1 MVHSYGLASSQLD
14 RIKKA
19 KLKLTICVDK
29 VAASGG
35 YMMACV
41 GDKIIAAPFAIVGS
55 IGVVAQMPNFN
66 KLLKKHDIDFELLTA
81 GEHKRT
87 LTLFGKNTDKGREK
101 FIEELNE
108 THELFKEYV
117 SKRRPNVDINKI
129 ASGEIWF
136 GSRAKE
142 LSLVDEIS
150 TSDEYICSCFNS
162 AKVFEIK
169 FVRKQKLLQRVVGS
183 VEASITRIAEKLWSR
198 FTNPN
203 NMSIATG
210 RPPAVH
216 GICGNFLFDPDTGE
230 EVMLH
235 DARFLRAPTLFSKYY
250 EAGSRVAVV
259 TAKDK
264 LRALLGDGL
273 KFDEGRAICFSSEK
287 ADQATKGNNGI
298 QNASDWLGRPVP
310 EVYSADLSEFVLAAG
325 VKILKEWSPNV
336 MYLSTTDYIQH
347 KFSPNQKGAKDFY
360 SMADAYIGELDDLG
374 AALVVT
380 ADHGMKPKHNANG
393 EPSVVYVQDLLDQWL
408 GEAKARVILP
418 ITDPYV
424 VHHGA
429 LGSFATAY
437 LPAEVDITEIT
448 EKLSNIEGILLVIN
462 KSEAVKRFDL
472 PPDRIGDIVIIS
484 TENMTCLL
492 YTSPSPRDKRQSRM
506 PSSA

>member
-1 MVHSYGLASSQLD
+1 MDFLIEYGMFLAKALTIIISTGAVLSMVVSASQKTNRGEDNGEIEILPLNIDFEKTKNKLRIATVEESEKKIERKKIKKEFKNKNAFNPKSKRRVYVVNFEGNIAASAVDNLREEITAILSVANKKDEIVVRLESSGGMVHSYGLASSQLD

-169 FVRKQKLLQRVVGS
+169 FVRKQKLLQRVGSS

-203 NMSIATG
+203 N
-210 RPPAVH
+210 
-216 GICGNFLFDPDTGE
+216 NF
-230 EVMLH
+230 
-235 DARFLRAPTLFSKYY
+235 
-250 EAGSRVAVV
+250 
-259 TAKDK
+259 
-264 LRALLGDGL
+264 
-273 KFDEGRAICFSSEK
+273 
-287 ADQATKGNNGI
+287 
-298 QNASDWLGRPVP
+298 
-310 EVYSADLSEFVLAAG
+310 
-325 VKILKEWSPNV
+325 
-336 MYLSTTDYIQH
+336 
-347 KFSPNQKGAKDFY
+347 
-360 SMADAYIGELDDLG
+360 
-374 AALVVT
+374 
-380 ADHGMKPKHNANG
+380 
-393 EPSVVYVQDLLDQWL
+393 
-408 GEAKARVILP
+408 
-418 ITDPYV
+418 
-424 VHHGA
+424 
-429 LGSFATAY
+429 
-437 LPAEVDITEIT
+437 
-448 EKLSNIEGILLVIN
+448 
-462 KSEAVKRFDL
+462 
-472 PPDRIGDIVIIS
+472 
-484 TENMTCLL
+484 
-492 YTSPSPRDKRQSRM
+492 
-506 PSSA
+506 

>member
-1 MVHSYGLASSQLD
+1 MNFLIEYGMFLAKALTIIISIGAVLSMIVSASQRTNRGEDNGEIEILPLNIDFEKTKNKLRIATVEESEKKIERKKIKKESKNKNAFNPKSKRRVYVVNFEGNIAASAVDNLREEITAILSVANKKDEIVVRLESSGGMVHSYGLASSQLD

-169 FVRKQKLLQRVVGS
+169 FVRKQKLLQRVGGS

-203 NMSIATG
+203 N
-210 RPPAVH
+210 
-216 GICGNFLFDPDTGE
+216 NF
-230 EVMLH
+230 
-235 DARFLRAPTLFSKYY
+235 
-250 EAGSRVAVV
+250 
-259 TAKDK
+259 
-264 LRALLGDGL
+264 
-273 KFDEGRAICFSSEK
+273 
-287 ADQATKGNNGI
+287 
-298 QNASDWLGRPVP
+298 
-310 EVYSADLSEFVLAAG
+310 
-325 VKILKEWSPNV
+325 
-336 MYLSTTDYIQH
+336 
-347 KFSPNQKGAKDFY
+347 
-360 SMADAYIGELDDLG
+360 
-374 AALVVT
+374 
-380 ADHGMKPKHNANG
+380 
-393 EPSVVYVQDLLDQWL
+393 
-408 GEAKARVILP
+408 
-418 ITDPYV
+418 
-424 VHHGA
+424 
-429 LGSFATAY
+429 
-437 LPAEVDITEIT
+437 
-448 EKLSNIEGILLVIN
+448 
-462 KSEAVKRFDL
+462 
-472 PPDRIGDIVIIS
+472 
-484 TENMTCLL
+484 
-492 YTSPSPRDKRQSRM
+492 
-506 PSSA
+506 

>member
-1 MVHSYGLASSQLD
+1 MDFLIEYGMFLAKALTIIISIGAVLSMVVSASQKTNRGEDNGEIEILPLNIDFEKTKNKLRIATVEESEKKIERKKIKKESKNKNALNPKSKRRVYVVNFEGNIAASAVDNLREEITAILSVANKKDEIVVKLESSGGMVHSYGLASSQLD

-169 FVRKQKLLQRVVGS
+169 FVRKQKLLQRVGGS

-203 NMSIATG
+203 N
-210 RPPAVH
+210 
-216 GICGNFLFDPDTGE
+216 NF
-230 EVMLH
+230 
-235 DARFLRAPTLFSKYY
+235 
-250 EAGSRVAVV
+250 
-259 TAKDK
+259 
-264 LRALLGDGL
+264 
-273 KFDEGRAICFSSEK
+273 
-287 ADQATKGNNGI
+287 
-298 QNASDWLGRPVP
+298 
-310 EVYSADLSEFVLAAG
+310 
-325 VKILKEWSPNV
+325 
-336 MYLSTTDYIQH
+336 
-347 KFSPNQKGAKDFY
+347 
-360 SMADAYIGELDDLG
+360 
-374 AALVVT
+374 
-380 ADHGMKPKHNANG
+380 
-393 EPSVVYVQDLLDQWL
+393 
-408 GEAKARVILP
+408 
-418 ITDPYV
+418 
-424 VHHGA
+424 
-429 LGSFATAY
+429 
-437 LPAEVDITEIT
+437 
-448 EKLSNIEGILLVIN
+448 
-462 KSEAVKRFDL
+462 
-472 PPDRIGDIVIIS
+472 
-484 TENMTCLL
+484 
-492 YTSPSPRDKRQSRM
+492 
-506 PSSA
+506 

>member
-1 MVHSYGLASSQLD
+1 MDFLIEYGMFLAKALTIIISTGAVLSMVVSASQKTNRGEDNGEIEILPLNIDFEKTKNKLRIATVEESEKKIERKKIKKEFKNKNAFNPKSKRRVYVVNFEGNIAASAVDNLREEITAILSVANKKDEIVVRLESSGGMVHSYGLASSQLD

-169 FVRKQKLLQRVVGS
+169 FVRKQKLLQRVGGS

-203 NMSIATG
+203 N
-210 RPPAVH
+210 
-216 GICGNFLFDPDTGE
+216 NF
-230 EVMLH
+230 
-235 DARFLRAPTLFSKYY
+235 
-250 EAGSRVAVV
+250 
-259 TAKDK
+259 
-264 LRALLGDGL
+264 
-273 KFDEGRAICFSSEK
+273 
-287 ADQATKGNNGI
+287 
-298 QNASDWLGRPVP
+298 
-310 EVYSADLSEFVLAAG
+310 
-325 VKILKEWSPNV
+325 
-336 MYLSTTDYIQH
+336 
-347 KFSPNQKGAKDFY
+347 
-360 SMADAYIGELDDLG
+360 
-374 AALVVT
+374 
-380 ADHGMKPKHNANG
+380 
-393 EPSVVYVQDLLDQWL
+393 
-408 GEAKARVILP
+408 
-418 ITDPYV
+418 
-424 VHHGA
+424 
-429 LGSFATAY
+429 
-437 LPAEVDITEIT
+437 
-448 EKLSNIEGILLVIN
+448 
-462 KSEAVKRFDL
+462 
-472 PPDRIGDIVIIS
+472 
-484 TENMTCLL
+484 
-492 YTSPSPRDKRQSRM
+492 
-506 PSSA
+506 

>member
-1 MVHSYGLASSQLD
+1 MDFLIEYGMFLAKALTIIISIGAVLSMVVSASQKTNRGEDNGEIEILPLNIDFEKTKNKLRIATVEESEKKIERKKIKKESKNKNAFNPKSKRRVYVVNFEGNIAASAVDNLREEITAILSVANKKDEIVVRLESSGGMVHSYGLASSQLD

-150 TSDEYICSCFNS
+150 TSDEYICSFFNS

-169 FVRKQKLLQRVVGS
+169 FVRKQKLLQRVGGS

-203 NMSIATG
+203 N
-210 RPPAVH
+210 
-216 GICGNFLFDPDTGE
+216 NF
-230 EVMLH
+230 
-235 DARFLRAPTLFSKYY
+235 
-250 EAGSRVAVV
+250 
-259 TAKDK
+259 
-264 LRALLGDGL
+264 
-273 KFDEGRAICFSSEK
+273 
-287 ADQATKGNNGI
+287 
-298 QNASDWLGRPVP
+298 
-310 EVYSADLSEFVLAAG
+310 
-325 VKILKEWSPNV
+325 
-336 MYLSTTDYIQH
+336 
-347 KFSPNQKGAKDFY
+347 
-360 SMADAYIGELDDLG
+360 
-374 AALVVT
+374 
-380 ADHGMKPKHNANG
+380 
-393 EPSVVYVQDLLDQWL
+393 
-408 GEAKARVILP
+408 
-418 ITDPYV
+418 
-424 VHHGA
+424 
-429 LGSFATAY
+429 
-437 LPAEVDITEIT
+437 
-448 EKLSNIEGILLVIN
+448 
-462 KSEAVKRFDL
+462 
-472 PPDRIGDIVIIS
+472 
-484 TENMTCLL
+484 
-492 YTSPSPRDKRQSRM
+492 
-506 PSSA
+506 

>member
-1 MVHSYGLASSQLD
+1 MDFLIEYGMFLAKALTIIISTGLVLSMVVSTSQKTNRGDDNGEIEILPLNIDFEKTKNKLRIATVEESEKKIERKKIKKESKNKNAFNPKSKRRVYVVNFEGNIAASAVDNLREEITAILSVANRKDEIVVKLESSGGMVHSYGLASSQLD

-136 GSRAKE
+136 GSKAKE

-169 FVRKQKLLQRVVGS
+169 FVRKQKLLQRVGGS

-203 NMSIATG
+203 D
-210 RPPAVH
+210 
-216 GICGNFLFDPDTGE
+216 NF
-230 EVMLH
+230 
-235 DARFLRAPTLFSKYY
+235 
-250 EAGSRVAVV
+250 
-259 TAKDK
+259 
-264 LRALLGDGL
+264 
-273 KFDEGRAICFSSEK
+273 
-287 ADQATKGNNGI
+287 
-298 QNASDWLGRPVP
+298 
-310 EVYSADLSEFVLAAG
+310 
-325 VKILKEWSPNV
+325 
-336 MYLSTTDYIQH
+336 
-347 KFSPNQKGAKDFY
+347 
-360 SMADAYIGELDDLG
+360 
-374 AALVVT
+374 
-380 ADHGMKPKHNANG
+380 
-393 EPSVVYVQDLLDQWL
+393 
-408 GEAKARVILP
+408 
-418 ITDPYV
+418 
-424 VHHGA
+424 
-429 LGSFATAY
+429 
-437 LPAEVDITEIT
+437 
-448 EKLSNIEGILLVIN
+448 
-462 KSEAVKRFDL
+462 
-472 PPDRIGDIVIIS
+472 
-484 TENMTCLL
+484 
-492 YTSPSPRDKRQSRM
+492 
-506 PSSA
+506 

>member
-1 MVHSYGLASSQLD
+1 MDFLIEYGMFLAKALTIIISIGLVLSMVVSTSQKTNRGDDNGEIEILPLNIDFEKTKNKLRIATVEESEKKIERKKIKKESKNKNAFNPKSKRRVYVVNFEGNIAASAVDNLREEITAILSVANKKDEIVVRLESSGGMVHSYGLASSQLD

-169 FVRKQKLLQRVVGS
+169 FVRKQKLLQRVGGS
-183 VEASITRIAEKLWSR
+183 VEASITRIADKLWSR

-203 NMSIATG
+203 N
-210 RPPAVH
+210 
-216 GICGNFLFDPDTGE
+216 NF
-230 EVMLH
+230 
-235 DARFLRAPTLFSKYY
+235 
-250 EAGSRVAVV
+250 
-259 TAKDK
+259 
-264 LRALLGDGL
+264 
-273 KFDEGRAICFSSEK
+273 
-287 ADQATKGNNGI
+287 
-298 QNASDWLGRPVP
+298 
-310 EVYSADLSEFVLAAG
+310 
-325 VKILKEWSPNV
+325 
-336 MYLSTTDYIQH
+336 
-347 KFSPNQKGAKDFY
+347 
-360 SMADAYIGELDDLG
+360 
-374 AALVVT
+374 
-380 ADHGMKPKHNANG
+380 
-393 EPSVVYVQDLLDQWL
+393 
-408 GEAKARVILP
+408 
-418 ITDPYV
+418 
-424 VHHGA
+424 
-429 LGSFATAY
+429 
-437 LPAEVDITEIT
+437 
-448 EKLSNIEGILLVIN
+448 
-462 KSEAVKRFDL
+462 
-472 PPDRIGDIVIIS
+472 
-484 TENMTCLL
+484 
-492 YTSPSPRDKRQSRM
+492 
-506 PSSA
+506 

>member
-1 MVHSYGLASSQLD
+1 MDFLIEYGMFLAKALTIIISIGAVLSMVVSASQKTNRGEDNGEIEILPLNIDFEKTKNKLRIATVEESEKKIERKKIKKESKNKNALNLKSKRRVYVVNFEGNIAASAVDNLREEITAILSVANKKDEIVVRLESSGGMVHSYGLASSQLD

-169 FVRKQKLLQRVVGS
+169 FVRKQKLLQRVGGS

-203 NMSIATG
+203 N
-210 RPPAVH
+210 
-216 GICGNFLFDPDTGE
+216 NF
-230 EVMLH
+230 
-235 DARFLRAPTLFSKYY
+235 
-250 EAGSRVAVV
+250 
-259 TAKDK
+259 
-264 LRALLGDGL
+264 
-273 KFDEGRAICFSSEK
+273 
-287 ADQATKGNNGI
+287 
-298 QNASDWLGRPVP
+298 
-310 EVYSADLSEFVLAAG
+310 
-325 VKILKEWSPNV
+325 
-336 MYLSTTDYIQH
+336 
-347 KFSPNQKGAKDFY
+347 
-360 SMADAYIGELDDLG
+360 
-374 AALVVT
+374 
-380 ADHGMKPKHNANG
+380 
-393 EPSVVYVQDLLDQWL
+393 
-408 GEAKARVILP
+408 
-418 ITDPYV
+418 
-424 VHHGA
+424 
-429 LGSFATAY
+429 
-437 LPAEVDITEIT
+437 
-448 EKLSNIEGILLVIN
+448 
-462 KSEAVKRFDL
+462 
-472 PPDRIGDIVIIS
+472 
-484 TENMTCLL
+484 
-492 YTSPSPRDKRQSRM
+492 
-506 PSSA
+506 

>member
-1 MVHSYGLASSQLD
+1 MDFLIEYGMFLAKALTIIISIGAVLSMIVSASQKTNRGEDNGEIEILPLNIDFEKTKNKLRIATVEESEKKIERKKIKKESKNKNAFNLKSKRRVYVVNFEGNIAASAVDNLREEITAILSVANKKDEIVVRLESSGGMVHSYGLASSQLD

-169 FVRKQKLLQRVVGS
+169 FVRKQKLLQRVGGS
-183 VEASITRIAEKLWSR
+183 VEASITRIADKLWSR

-203 NMSIATG
+203 N
-210 RPPAVH
+210 
-216 GICGNFLFDPDTGE
+216 NF
-230 EVMLH
+230 
-235 DARFLRAPTLFSKYY
+235 
-250 EAGSRVAVV
+250 
-259 TAKDK
+259 
-264 LRALLGDGL
+264 
-273 KFDEGRAICFSSEK
+273 
-287 ADQATKGNNGI
+287 
-298 QNASDWLGRPVP
+298 
-310 EVYSADLSEFVLAAG
+310 
-325 VKILKEWSPNV
+325 
-336 MYLSTTDYIQH
+336 
-347 KFSPNQKGAKDFY
+347 
-360 SMADAYIGELDDLG
+360 
-374 AALVVT
+374 
-380 ADHGMKPKHNANG
+380 
-393 EPSVVYVQDLLDQWL
+393 
-408 GEAKARVILP
+408 
-418 ITDPYV
+418 
-424 VHHGA
+424 
-429 LGSFATAY
+429 
-437 LPAEVDITEIT
+437 
-448 EKLSNIEGILLVIN
+448 
-462 KSEAVKRFDL
+462 
-472 PPDRIGDIVIIS
+472 
-484 TENMTCLL
+484 
-492 YTSPSPRDKRQSRM
+492 
-506 PSSA
+506 

>member
-1 MVHSYGLASSQLD
+1 MDFLIEYGMFLAKALTIIISIGLVLSMVVSTSQKTNRGDDNGEIEILPLNIDFEKTKNKLRIATVEESEKKIERKKIKKESKNKNALNLKSKRRVYVVNFEGNIAASAVDNLREEITAILSVANKKDEIVVRLESSGGMVHSYGLASSQLD

-117 SKRRPNVDINKI
+117 LKRRPNVDINKI

-169 FVRKQKLLQRVVGS
+169 FVRKQKLLQRVGGS

-203 NMSIATG
+203 N
-210 RPPAVH
+210 
-216 GICGNFLFDPDTGE
+216 NF
-230 EVMLH
+230 
-235 DARFLRAPTLFSKYY
+235 
-250 EAGSRVAVV
+250 
-259 TAKDK
+259 
-264 LRALLGDGL
+264 
-273 KFDEGRAICFSSEK
+273 
-287 ADQATKGNNGI
+287 
-298 QNASDWLGRPVP
+298 
-310 EVYSADLSEFVLAAG
+310 
-325 VKILKEWSPNV
+325 
-336 MYLSTTDYIQH
+336 
-347 KFSPNQKGAKDFY
+347 
-360 SMADAYIGELDDLG
+360 
-374 AALVVT
+374 
-380 ADHGMKPKHNANG
+380 
-393 EPSVVYVQDLLDQWL
+393 
-408 GEAKARVILP
+408 
-418 ITDPYV
+418 
-424 VHHGA
+424 
-429 LGSFATAY
+429 
-437 LPAEVDITEIT
+437 
-448 EKLSNIEGILLVIN
+448 
-462 KSEAVKRFDL
+462 
-472 PPDRIGDIVIIS
+472 
-484 TENMTCLL
+484 
-492 YTSPSPRDKRQSRM
+492 
-506 PSSA
+506 

>member
-1 MVHSYGLASSQLD
+1 MDFLIEYGMFLAKALTIIISIGAVLSMVVSASQKTNRGEDNGEIEILPLNIDFEKTKNKLRIATVEESEKKIERKKIKKESKNKNAFNPKSKRRVYVVNFEGNIAASAVDNLREEITAILSVANKKDEIVVRLESSGGMVHSYGLASSQLD

-169 FVRKQKLLQRVVGS
+169 FVRKQKLLQRVGGS
-183 VEASITRIAEKLWSR
+183 VEASITRIADKLWSR

-203 NMSIATG
+203 N
-210 RPPAVH
+210 
-216 GICGNFLFDPDTGE
+216 NF
-230 EVMLH
+230 
-235 DARFLRAPTLFSKYY
+235 
-250 EAGSRVAVV
+250 
-259 TAKDK
+259 
-264 LRALLGDGL
+264 
-273 KFDEGRAICFSSEK
+273 
-287 ADQATKGNNGI
+287 
-298 QNASDWLGRPVP
+298 
-310 EVYSADLSEFVLAAG
+310 
-325 VKILKEWSPNV
+325 
-336 MYLSTTDYIQH
+336 
-347 KFSPNQKGAKDFY
+347 
-360 SMADAYIGELDDLG
+360 
-374 AALVVT
+374 
-380 ADHGMKPKHNANG
+380 
-393 EPSVVYVQDLLDQWL
+393 
-408 GEAKARVILP
+408 
-418 ITDPYV
+418 
-424 VHHGA
+424 
-429 LGSFATAY
+429 
-437 LPAEVDITEIT
+437 
-448 EKLSNIEGILLVIN
+448 
-462 KSEAVKRFDL
+462 
-472 PPDRIGDIVIIS
+472 
-484 TENMTCLL
+484 
-492 YTSPSPRDKRQSRM
+492 
-506 PSSA
+506 

>member
-1 MVHSYGLASSQLD
+1 MDFLIEYGMFLAKALTIIISIGAVLSMVVSASLKTNRGDDYGEIEILPLNIDFEKTKNKLRIATVEESEKKIERKKIKKESKNKNAFNPKNKRKVYVVNFEGNIAASAVDNLREEITAILSVANKKDEIVVKLESSGGMVHSYGLASSQLD

-169 FVRKQKLLQRVVGS
+169 FVRKQKLLQRVGGS

-203 NMSIATG
+203 N
-210 RPPAVH
+210 
-216 GICGNFLFDPDTGE
+216 NF
-230 EVMLH
+230 
-235 DARFLRAPTLFSKYY
+235 
-250 EAGSRVAVV
+250 
-259 TAKDK
+259 
-264 LRALLGDGL
+264 
-273 KFDEGRAICFSSEK
+273 
-287 ADQATKGNNGI
+287 
-298 QNASDWLGRPVP
+298 
-310 EVYSADLSEFVLAAG
+310 
-325 VKILKEWSPNV
+325 
-336 MYLSTTDYIQH
+336 
-347 KFSPNQKGAKDFY
+347 
-360 SMADAYIGELDDLG
+360 
-374 AALVVT
+374 
-380 ADHGMKPKHNANG
+380 
-393 EPSVVYVQDLLDQWL
+393 
-408 GEAKARVILP
+408 
-418 ITDPYV
+418 
-424 VHHGA
+424 
-429 LGSFATAY
+429 
-437 LPAEVDITEIT
+437 
-448 EKLSNIEGILLVIN
+448 
-462 KSEAVKRFDL
+462 
-472 PPDRIGDIVIIS
+472 
-484 TENMTCLL
+484 
-492 YTSPSPRDKRQSRM
+492 
-506 PSSA
+506 

>member
-1 MVHSYGLASSQLD
+1 MDFLIEYGMFLAKALTIIISIGAVLSMIVSASQRTNRGEDNGEIEILPLNIDFEKTKNKLRIATVEESEKKIERKKIKKESKNKNTFNPKTKRRVYVVNFEGNIAASAVDNLREEITAILSVANKKDEIVVRLESSGGMVHSYGLASSQLD

-169 FVRKQKLLQRVVGS
+169 FVRKQKLLQRVGGS

-203 NMSIATG
+203 N
-210 RPPAVH
+210 
-216 GICGNFLFDPDTGE
+216 NF
-230 EVMLH
+230 
-235 DARFLRAPTLFSKYY
+235 
-250 EAGSRVAVV
+250 
-259 TAKDK
+259 
-264 LRALLGDGL
+264 
-273 KFDEGRAICFSSEK
+273 
-287 ADQATKGNNGI
+287 
-298 QNASDWLGRPVP
+298 
-310 EVYSADLSEFVLAAG
+310 
-325 VKILKEWSPNV
+325 
-336 MYLSTTDYIQH
+336 
-347 KFSPNQKGAKDFY
+347 
-360 SMADAYIGELDDLG
+360 
-374 AALVVT
+374 
-380 ADHGMKPKHNANG
+380 
-393 EPSVVYVQDLLDQWL
+393 
-408 GEAKARVILP
+408 
-418 ITDPYV
+418 
-424 VHHGA
+424 
-429 LGSFATAY
+429 
-437 LPAEVDITEIT
+437 
-448 EKLSNIEGILLVIN
+448 
-462 KSEAVKRFDL
+462 
-472 PPDRIGDIVIIS
+472 
-484 TENMTCLL
+484 
-492 YTSPSPRDKRQSRM
+492 
-506 PSSA
+506 